1 MNIRILAPAMALWV
15 AGCVSIGTNYDPTQL
30 PNLTPGMTEAQVIDH
45 LGKPNARSF
54 RQDGTQIDVWS
65 YSQGTAVGTGHART
79 AALLFDQQKRFVRV
93 LSESESRLR

>member
-15 AGCVSIGTNYDPTQL
+15 AGCVSIGTNYDPAQL
-30 PNLTPGMTEAQVIDH
+30 SNLTPGMSEAQVIDR

-54 RQDGTQIDVWS
+54 REDGTQIDVWS
-65 YSQGTAVGTGHART
+65 YSQGTAVGTGHARM
-79 AALLFDQQKRFVRV
+79 AALLFDQKKRFVRV